1 MSYEII
7 TQIVR
12 YITSCNTILVALDG
26 VIQLGMQRKGLT
38 FDNVEC
44 FAGAIET
51 GVIKLPELQG
61 QYQNLQD
68 KVRTLQHNF
77 QDIQYRKQGL

>member
-1 MSYEII
+1 VSYEII

-51 GVIKLPELQG
+51 GVIKLPELQPSKESIASHK
-61 QYQNLQD
+61 NND
-68 KVRTLQHNF
+68 KT
-77 QDIQYRKQGL
+77 